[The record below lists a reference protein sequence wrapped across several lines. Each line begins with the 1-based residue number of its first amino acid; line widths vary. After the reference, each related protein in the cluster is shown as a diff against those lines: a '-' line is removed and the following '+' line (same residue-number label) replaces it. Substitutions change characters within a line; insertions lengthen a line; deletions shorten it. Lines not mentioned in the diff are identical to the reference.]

1 MNARMHSRETASAEE
16 CFGIEN
22 VLMYS
27 FIIIGDGG
35 GAWGEK
41 VAVYHWINITMEI
54 DIEFVPKEWVF
65 KLVSK
70 DSIILLQLCQAGF
83 NSALYYANKQQ
94 ITAIIV
100 SSCNK
105 LWLFY
110 YSLTLRPSKKIF

>member
-1 MNARMHSRETASAEE
+1 
-16 CFGIEN
+16 
-22 VLMYS
+22 
-27 FIIIGDGG
+27 
-35 GAWGEK
+35 
-41 VAVYHWINITMEI
+41 MEI

-110 YSLTLRPSKKIF
+110 YSLTLSEIEENALLLTQMKFQKFGIEVHFNSEHGLRAVTTKVKSNKSINKKLRY